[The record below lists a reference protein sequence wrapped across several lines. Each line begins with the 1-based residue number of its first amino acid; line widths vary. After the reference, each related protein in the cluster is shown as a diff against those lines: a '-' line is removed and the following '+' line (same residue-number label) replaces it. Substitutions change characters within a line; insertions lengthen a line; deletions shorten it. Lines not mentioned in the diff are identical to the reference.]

1 MLQQQ
6 QNSSILSTPLKNK
19 SVPIN
24 LSINQSA
31 ALQNSG
37 VTGGGSVVVNARR
50 ENNLIAVKKSSSV
63 SRPQD
68 DRLNLSID
76 VAHQKGT
83 LEQASL
89 KLSRIN
95 EERMNHS
102 LDGANS
108 SREEKNASKADD
120 AQQSN
125 AA

>member
-1 MLQQQ
+1 M
-6 QNSSILSTPLKNK
+6 KNK

-50 ENNLIAVKKSSSV
+50 DNNLIGVKKSSSV

-68 DRLNLSID
+68 ERLNLSID
-76 VAHQKGT
+76 VANQKGT
-83 LEQASL
+83 LEQASM

-108 SREEKNASKADD
+108 FREDKNASKNDD
-120 AQQSN
+120 GQ
-125 AA
+125 